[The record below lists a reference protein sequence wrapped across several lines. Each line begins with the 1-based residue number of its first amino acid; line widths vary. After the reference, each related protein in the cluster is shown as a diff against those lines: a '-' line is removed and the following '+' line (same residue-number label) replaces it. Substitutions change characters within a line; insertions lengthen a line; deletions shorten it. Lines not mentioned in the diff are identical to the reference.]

1 MDNPFRERQRKSY
14 LRMRTIYDIT
24 MILLLLGMAVLMFF
38 GPLMKIDFITD
49 IDKLFR
55 YLFGGLC
62 VLYGGFRLYLAIK
75 QDY

>member
-1 MDNPFRERQRKSY
+1 MDNNFRERQRKNY

-24 MILLLLGMAVLMFF
+24 MVILLLGMAVLMLF
-38 GPLMKIDFITD
+38 GSLMKIDFITD

-55 YLFGGLC
+55 FLFGGLC
-62 VLYGGFRLYLAIK
+62 ALYGGFRLYLAIK

>member
-1 MDNPFRERQRKSY
+1 MDNRFRERQRKNY

-24 MILLLLGMAVLMFF
+24 MVILLLGMAVLMFF
-38 GPLMKIDFITD
+38 GSLMKIDFITD

-55 YLFGGLC
+55 FLFGGLC
-62 VLYGGFRLYLAIK
+62 TLYGGFRLYLAIK